1 MDTLHVNCDGC
12 VARGQAC
19 SDCVITVLLGAPPR
33 GVDLNPDEQAAL
45 AALADSG
52 LVPPLRLVPEARRGT
67 SVQSPLAWQDY
78 G

>member
-1 MDTLHVNCDGC
+1 MDTLHVDCDGC

-19 SDCVITVLLGAPPR
+19 GDCVITVLLGSPPR
-33 GVDLNPDEQAAL
+33 GIDLNPQEQAAL

-52 LVPPLRLVPEARRGT
+52 LVPPLRLVTEAPRGM
-67 SVQSPLAWQDY
+67 SVQSPLGWQDY